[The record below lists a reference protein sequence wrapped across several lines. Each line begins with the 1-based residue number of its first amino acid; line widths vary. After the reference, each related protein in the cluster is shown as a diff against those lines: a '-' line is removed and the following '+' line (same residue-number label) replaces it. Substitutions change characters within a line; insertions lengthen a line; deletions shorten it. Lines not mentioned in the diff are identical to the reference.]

1 MTARIFLAALG
12 TAAFALPAAAA
23 ITVIGNSAARL
34 CYEASESQLRT
45 GAGIDNCD
53 RALAT
58 ENLTRHDTVATH
70 VNRGILRLR
79 KGRIDGAIEDFDS
92 AIALD
97 PGQAE
102 AYLNKGLAL
111 LRMPGGPDQAL
122 PLFDTA
128 LQRNTRKPAL
138 AYYGRAVAH
147 ELGGRVRDAY
157 RDYRQASRL
166 DPKWRDPKTQ
176 LARFTVR

>member
-1 MTARIFLAALG
+1 MTARTFLFALG
-12 TAAFALPAAAA
+12 AAAFAFPAAAA

-34 CYEASESQLRT
+34 CYDAAESPLRS
-45 GAGIDNCD
+45 GAGIDHCD
-53 RALAT
+53 QALEV
-58 ENLTRHDTVATH
+58 ENLNRHDTVATH

-79 KGRIDGAIEDFDS
+79 RGRIDEAIVDFDA

-111 LRMPGGPDQAL
+111 LRLPEGPDQAL
-122 PLFDTA
+122 PLFDSA
-128 LQRNTRKPAL
+128 IQHKTRKPAL

-147 ELGGRVRDAY
+147 ELGGRIRDAY
-157 RDYRQASRL
+157 RDYRHASRL
-166 DPKWRDPKTQ
+166 DPDWRDPKTQ